1 MRLNTAGRVAKN
13 SIALSIALLV
23 RRVAS
28 FVLYV
33 LIARYLGVL
42 IFGQFSLAYSF
53 FLILEVPAVFG
64 LVSLI
69 VREVAKNRSDFDK
82 YLIHSHLIVLISSLC
97 CIALWALLVH
107 LLGYSPEVI
116 KISYLLGLA
125 LIPFAMRR
133 VCEAIFQAFE
143 RMQFTAYAVAVANL
157 AMIGLSWL
165 LLSRGFGLTWIVGL
179 VAVVQLSI
187 LLLEWYFI
195 YRFLSKPSWVID
207 LSFCWRLAKVATT
220 FLGIG
225 IFAVIF
231 LRLNVIVLSKLR
243 GELEVGLYNAAFQ
256 LSYFFMVASRSL
268 KEAIYPVFSK
278 TRLSTNLARFKQYAE
293 YSIEVLISMALPL
306 AVGFFFLAD
315 SVLLL
320 YKKEFIAAAPVLR
333 VIAWLLIPLCFER
346 IFGSIFMASGHQR
359 ANLVINILCSA
370 ILFVLSVVCIYYF
383 GLMGAGLA
391 ILGSHVI
398 SFGLRYGYLSKRIFL
413 ISIPR
418 VIWKPAVSSLL
429 LAGFLALLGQ
439 DHGLPVTVSSAIVF
453 YGAVLY
459 SLNFFCG
466 GPLRPVKAWTPECT
480 SKPEVS
486 GIEI

>member
-1 MRLNTAGRVAKN
+1 MRLTIAGRVAKN
-13 SIALSIALLV
+13 SIAISIALLI

-33 LIARYLGVL
+33 LLARYLGILV
-42 IFGQFSLAYSF
+42 FGRFSLAYSF
-53 FLILEVPAVFG
+53 FLILEIPAVFG
-64 LVSLI
+64 LKSLI

-82 YLIHSHLIVLISSLC
+82 YLINGHLVVLISSLG
-97 CIALWALLVH
+97 CIGLWALLVH

-133 VCEAIFQAFE
+133 VCEALFQAFE
-143 RMQFTAYAVAVANL
+143 RMQFIAYAFAVANV
-157 AMIGLSWL
+157 AMIGLAWL

-179 VAVVQLSI
+179 VIVIQFSM

-195 YRFLSKPSWVID
+195 YRFFDKPSWVID
-207 LSFCWRLAKVATT
+207 LSFCWKMAKVATT
-220 FLGIG
+220 FMGIA

-256 LSYFFMVASRSL
+256 LTYFFMVASRSL

-278 TRLSTNLARFKQYAE
+278 AHQRANLDRFRQYAE

-315 SVLLL
+315 YVLLL

-346 IFGSIFMASGHQR
+346 IFGSILLASGQQR
-359 ANLVINILCSA
+359 ANLIINILNSV
-370 ILFVLSVVCIYYF
+370 ILFILSVLCIHYF
-383 GLMGAGLA
+383 GLLGAALA
-391 ILGSHVI
+391 ILVSHI
-398 SFGLRYGYLSKRIFL
+398 FSFSLRYGYISRRIFPVSL
-413 ISIPR
+413 SR
-418 VIWKPAVSSLL
+418 VIWKPGVSSLF
-429 LAGFLALLGQ
+429 LAGFLELIGEG
-439 DHGLPVTVSSAIVF
+439 HGLLMVVPLAI
-453 YGAVLY
+453 VLY
-459 SLNFFCG
+459 SAVLFGLNWVFG
-466 GPLRPVKAWTPECT
+466 GPFSPTRARLRGDT
-480 SKPEVS
+480 SKPTIS
-486 GIEI
+486 GIET